1 MSLTVLI
8 QKMETVMCRPSSVV
22 VRVSGEGRREV
33 LASSKYLIGAGWDAV
48 GKNLL
53 NIPSGDKACS
63 KMRGGTFQGNNL
75 RISAWEVHA
84 ERKLLSN

>member
-1 MSLTVLI
+1 MF
-8 QKMETVMCRPSSVV
+8 RPSSVV
-22 VRVSGEGRREV
+22 TRLSGEGRRER

-53 NIPSGDKACS
+53 KIVPSGDKACS

-84 ERKLLSN
+84 ERKLLGN

>member
-1 MSLTVLI
+1 MTLGSLSGLQFPH

-53 NIPSGDKACS
+53 RIMPSGDKACS
-63 KMRGGTFQGNNL
+63 KKMRG
-75 RISAWEVHA
+75 RDISG
-84 ERKLLSN
+84 K

>member
-1 MSLTVLI
+1 
-8 QKMETVMCRPSSVV
+8 MCRPSS

-33 LASSKYLIGAGWDAV
+33 LASSKSLIGAGWDAV

-53 NIPSGDKACS
+53 KIMPSGDKACS